1 MDPMSS
7 LAMRRVASAPVSPSV
22 TSGARFSFAFHSP
35 SFPPVHELLELCEE
49 ELRTLMHQPPACTQ
63 LSPTHSYY
71 ADSESGL
78 SNMNTPID
86 ERYFVFPDTSTPSS
100 SAYPSSSLAF
110 SFDPVVTN
118 TLSSATRPWDKKI
131 LGETERKLK
140 ASIMLFVVYWWV
152 LGWKVIA
159 ALNKCFRFS
168 FTMQWLDFL
177 YDPAFLRQSCN
188 DRWRV
193 FKRTFLIELFN
204 PLTPRPNLQFS
215 LLPTMQF

>member
-1 MDPMSS
+1 
-7 LAMRRVASAPVSPSV
+7 
-22 TSGARFSFAFHSP
+22 
-35 SFPPVHELLELCEE
+35 
-49 ELRTLMHQPPACTQ
+49 MHQPPACTQ

-78 SNMNTPID
+78 SNINTPID

-110 SFDPVVTN
+110 SFDSVVTN

-152 LGWKVIA
+152 
-159 ALNKCFRFS
+159 
-168 FTMQWLDFL
+168 
-177 YDPAFLRQSCN
+177 
-188 DRWRV
+188 
-193 FKRTFLIELFN
+193 
-204 PLTPRPNLQFS
+204 
-215 LLPTMQF
+215 